1 MLLFYLLKVRIF
13 LYNWGDIITFLLR
26 TNSMFIL
33 LACLL
38 IYVLLFLYK
47 RFKNNNINRKMYY
60 FLFAIL
66 GIVLF
71 WILFLFVFINLR
83 VSMYHAEYFD
93 SGLVFACFG
102 SAVSAVVVIMVFLI
116 NYYRK

>member
-1 MLLFYLLKVRIF
+1 MKIGGIL
-13 LYNWGDIITFLLR
+13 ITFLMRNNLI
-26 TNSMFIL
+26 FIF
-33 LACLL
+33 LASIL
-38 IYVLLFLYK
+38 ICVLLFLYK
-47 RFKNNNINRKMYY
+47 KFKTNNNNRKTYY
-60 FLFAIL
+60 FLFAFL

-93 SGLVFACFG
+93 SGLVYACLS